1 MTKHIDRHTIVAQS
15 SYMQLITR
23 TFQILPSL
31 MGIAD
36 KPVGDLPVVFADK
49 EISRTEIGSFGMCRF
64 SVSNSLNARL
74 DSGELTTRARYVE
87 LEFYA
92 GSTKPKR
99 IRLMGIDI
107 LDREYFL
114 EKAISCSAASLLLLG
129 MTLADSVV
137 STF

>member
-1 MTKHIDRHTIVAQS
+1 
-15 SYMQLITR
+15 
-23 TFQILPSL
+23 

-36 KPVGDLPVVFADK
+36 KPIGDLPVVFAEE

-74 DSGELTTRARYVE
+74 ESGELTTRARYVE

-99 IRLMGIDI
+99 IRLMGLDI
-107 LDREYFL
+107 LDREYS
-114 EKAISCSAASLLLLG
+114 EERAISFSVASFLFLG
-129 MTLADSVV
+129 MSLADSVM